1 MVKKMSKRPEFHF
14 GMTSESFLKYYW
26 YKTELEQICRENKL
40 PSLGTKAELTG
51 YIVQFLEGKSVEK
64 IVSVRKIKRNTTKHL
79 TADQITLETK
89 LLNSG
94 FSLNNEARKFFAN
107 YYGVEKFTF
116 RKAMGIKMRSVET
129 AGDTKST
136 VADLIA
142 ALESKSTSV
151 VNNDEEKTYQ
161 WNNFVK
167 DFRQDQTSK
176 EYSDFLKVAAL
187 LWKFVRDSDANK
199 SYSHELLVDHMDDIK
214 KFHK

>member
-1 MVKKMSKRPEFHF
+1 MSKRPEFHL
-14 GMTSESFLKYYW
+14 GMTSENFLKYYW
-26 YKTELEQICRENKL
+26 YKTELEQICHDNKL
-40 PSLGTKAELTG
+40 PSLGTKAELTD
-51 YIVQFLEGKSVEK
+51 YIVQFLAGKSIEK

-79 TADQITLETK
+79 TAAQITLETR

-107 YYGVEKFTF
+107 YYGVKKFTF
-116 RKAMGIKMRSVET
+116 RKAMGIKMRAVET
-129 AGDTKST
+129 AGDTKAT
-136 VADLIA
+136 VADLIL

-167 DFRQDQTSK
+167 DFRHDQASK
-176 EYSDFLKVAAL
+176 EYSDSLKVAAF
-187 LWKFVRDSDANK
+187 LWKIVRDSDGEKN
-199 SYSHELLVDHMDDIK
+199 YSHELLVDHMDAIE